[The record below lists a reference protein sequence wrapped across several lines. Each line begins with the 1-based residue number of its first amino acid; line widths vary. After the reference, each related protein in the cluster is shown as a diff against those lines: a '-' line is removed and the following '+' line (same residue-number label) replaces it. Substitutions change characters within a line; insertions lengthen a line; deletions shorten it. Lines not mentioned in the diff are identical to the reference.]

1 MRPEQISKQEA
12 RAVKQ
17 AEERLL
23 EAARKGFATAYP
35 NPERA
40 ARADSGALKAA
51 AARAHKQP
59 LSPELLDE
67 LTWSSETFAEY
78 QRYLREARFGRRM
91 RWLGASAAVVVGLGA
106 ALWWSLAS
114 SGPSPETPPVIVQDE
129 PAPQEAPVPR
139 EPVVAP
145 QPQPAFEVAVLDLR
159 GQSRVRG
166 DTEPVESGADLPA
179 LPARRLD
186 LTVYLPVGSEEGA
199 YELALAREADAPL
212 TTSRGDAALVD
223 QNIVLTARMDLN
235 AIQPGVYLLGVRR
248 GDFRWAYYQV
258 RVG

>member
-1 MRPEQISKQEA
+1 MRSEEISKQEA
-12 RAVKQ
+12 RAVKR

-23 EAARKGFATAYP
+23 EAARKIFGTAYP
-35 NPERA
+35 NPEGTTRTDA
-40 ARADSGALKAA
+40 GALKAA

-78 QRYLREARFGRRM
+78 QLYLREARFGRRM
-91 RWLGASAAVVVGLGA
+91 RWLAACAAVVMALGA

-114 SGPSPETPPVIVQDE
+114 AGPSSEEPPVVVREQPAPNETP
-129 PAPQEAPVPR
+129 APRQPDQILE
-139 EPVVAP
+139 
-145 QPQPAFEVAVLDLR
+145 PQPAFELAVLDLR

-166 DTEPVESGADLPA
+166 ETEPVPSGVNLPT
-179 LPARRLD
+179 LPARQVD
-186 LTVYLPVGSEEGA
+186 LTVYLPIGSEEGP

-212 TTSRGDAALVD
+212 VTARGNAALVD
-223 QNIVLTARMDLN
+223 QNIVLTARLDLN
-235 AIQPGVYLLGVRR
+235 VIEPGVYLLGVKRAE
-248 GDFRWAYYQV
+248 FRWVYYHI